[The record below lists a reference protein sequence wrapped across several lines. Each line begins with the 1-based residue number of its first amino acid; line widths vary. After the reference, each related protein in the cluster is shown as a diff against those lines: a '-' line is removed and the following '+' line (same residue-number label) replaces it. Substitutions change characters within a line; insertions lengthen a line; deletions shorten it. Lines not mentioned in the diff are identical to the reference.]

1 MAMARRGPGE
11 RAGLSR
17 AAVVETARGLLES
30 GGVAALSMRA
40 VARSLGVS
48 PNALYSHVA
57 DKDALVD
64 LLLDDLLAGLPRP
77 VDAVDPMAALVD
89 LLAATF
95 DALARAPDLVAV
107 ALSRQGSRGAAAVE
121 LGELM
126 DALLARGGVDG
137 DVAAARRVLIVH
149 VIGFAAFAVP
159 PAGVGAG
166 RPLDTSEVRALFLT
180 STRWLLTGILTG

>member
-1 MAMARRGPGE
+1 MARRGPGE

-17 AAVVETARGLLES
+17 AAVVDAARNLLER
-30 GGVAALSMRA
+30 GGVVAISMRA

-64 LLLDDLLAGLPRP
+64 LLLDDLLAAVPRP
-77 VDAVDPMAALVD
+77 VDVVDPMAALVD

-95 DALARAPDLVAV
+95 DALAKAPDLVAV
-107 ALSRQGSRGAAAVE
+107 ALSRQGSRGDAAVE

-137 DVAAARRVLIVH
+137 DVAGARRVLIVH

-159 PAGVGAG
+159 PGGAGVGT
-166 RPLDTSEVRALFLT
+166 PLDTSEVRALFLS
-180 STRWLLTGILTG
+180 STKWLLTGILTG